1 MFHATEIDVSVV
13 SREDH
18 YMDYLRR
25 RLDEEQQ
32 VVLGSVTE
40 LQTHIG
46 GNVRMTDLTIDN
58 QLVTLGNAYFAG
70 DLGVS
75 GTITIDGTV
84 VLDQTT
90 RNDVYNFPNNI
101 PFLYTFSNTLSV
113 EKNLLVGSRDTPS
126 QSNDSYFLNRVTM
139 NSNLNVYG
147 HVGTPLITNLV
158 EEGGTLN
165 IQAPQMSI
173 HAVDGLH
180 FQTGNMTIDAPVVYN
195 SNVTMQC
202 GVDTIDPSLIVRQFG
217 AQASIAEFY
226 HDDFPLPLLKLNG
239 NNQVSI
245 GLDNATNGYL
255 LDVGGD
261 TNINGVVNITNALKV
276 DRITNHSPSAPLIF
290 DTRVEIRDHLEV
302 TGTTL
307 FNDGVVVS
315 SGNVEVTSGN
325 LVIENGNV
333 SIGSNL
339 EVTGTTLFNDG
350 VVVSSGNLEVTS
362 GNVAV
367 TSGNV
372 EFTSGNVEVTSG
384 NVSIGSNLEVTGT
397 TLFNDGVVVAS
408 GNLVIENGNVSIG
421 SDLDIVGNIM
431 IGSNLEVDEHV
442 VVNGRLNIG
451 EPTENT
457 DVYKMSVNG
466 YVRASGYYMS
476 SDERTKRDVRDLDM
490 DTVINVIKN
499 VRIRDYE
506 LINENSVFEYK
517 RNNSYYSD
525 KSRSSRNIGVVAQEL
540 EHSLKAAGIGDCQ
553 NIIRTC
559 SSYVPN
565 IVRKATYSQ
574 ITNQLRMVWGDDPR
588 LSIGTSLKVIDI
600 TTSEIQH
607 RIIDHITKVNG
618 VIYIT
623 PNYSMNETHEY
634 VIYGTKE
641 NDVKSVDYTQLFCVL
656 LKCVQRML

>member
-307 FNDGVVVS
+307 FNDGVVV
-315 SGNVEVTSGN
+315 
-325 LVIENGNV
+325 
-333 SIGSNL
+333 
-339 EVTGTTLFNDG
+339 
-350 VVVSSGNLEVTS
+350 
-362 GNVAV
+362 
-367 TSGNV
+367 
-372 EFTSGNVEVTSG
+372 
-384 NVSIGSNLEVTGT
+384 
-397 TLFNDGVVVAS
+397 AS

>member
-1 MFHATEIDVSVV
+1 VV
-13 SREDH
+13 
-18 YMDYLRR
+18 
-25 RLDEEQQ
+25 
-32 VVLGSVTE
+32 
-40 LQTHIG
+40 
-46 GNVRMTDLTIDN
+46 
-58 QLVTLGNAYFAG
+58 
-70 DLGVS
+70 
-75 GTITIDGTV
+75 
-84 VLDQTT
+84 
-90 RNDVYNFPNNI
+90 
-101 PFLYTFSNTLSV
+101 
-113 EKNLLVGSRDTPS
+113 
-126 QSNDSYFLNRVTM
+126 
-139 NSNLNVYG
+139 
-147 HVGTPLITNLV
+147 
-158 EEGGTLN
+158 
-165 IQAPQMSI
+165 
-173 HAVDGLH
+173 VD
-180 FQTGNMTIDAPVVYN
+180 
-195 SNVTMQC
+195 
-202 GVDTIDPSLIVRQFG
+202 
-217 AQASIAEFY
+217 
-226 HDDFPLPLLKLNG
+226 NG
-239 NNQVSI
+239 N
-245 GLDNATNGYL
+245 L
-255 LDVGGD
+255 
-261 TNINGVVNITNALKV
+261 
-276 DRITNHSPSAPLIF
+276 
-290 DTRVEIRDHLEV
+290 
-302 TGTTL
+302 
-307 FNDGVVVS
+307 
-315 SGNVEVTSGN
+315 
-325 LVIENGNV
+325 
-333 SIGSNL
+333 
-339 EVTGTTLFNDG
+339 
-350 VVVSSGNLEVTS
+350 
-362 GNVAV
+362 
-367 TSGNV
+367 
-372 EFTSGNVEVTSG
+372 EVTSG

-397 TLFNDGVVVAS
+397 TLFNDGVVVNS

-421 SDLDIVGNIM
+421 SNLDIVGNIM

-540 EHSLKAAGIGDCQ
+540 EHSLKAVGIGDCQ

-574 ITNQLRMVWGDDPR
+574 FTNQLRMVGGDDPW